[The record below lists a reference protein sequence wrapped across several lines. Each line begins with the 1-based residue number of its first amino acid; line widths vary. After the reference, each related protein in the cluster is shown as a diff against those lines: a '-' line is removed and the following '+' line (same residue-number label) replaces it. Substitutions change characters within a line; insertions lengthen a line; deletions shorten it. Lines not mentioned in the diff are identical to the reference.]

1 MTTAAQTLE
10 TELKAAVGATV
21 FGAEAVIH
29 GLCLG
34 LIAAGHVMLQ
44 GVPGVGKTLLARTLA
59 RHLGGELRRI
69 QCTADLMP
77 SDMTGIHVYRRDEF
91 VLNPGPI
98 FADVVLVDEIN
109 RTGPKTQSAL
119 LEAMEE
125 GRVTIDRTTYPLA
138 EGFFVIATENPH
150 EFEGTFPLPESQLDR
165 FLLRL
170 EMGYPPPEDE
180 QRVLAGY
187 DRGDP
192 RQRSRKPVRVL
203 SDRLLPEARAA
214 ADALHVSEALYRYV
228 IEIAAASRRHPD
240 LGLGLS
246 TRGALALVRCARA
259 EAGLRG
265 GEFAIPDD
273 VKAVAP
279 AVMAHRLI
287 LTPEASLEGREAS
300 RVVEELLEQVEVPRE

>member
-1 MTTAAQTLE
+1 MTTAVQRLE
-10 TELKAAVGATV
+10 TELNTAVGATV
-21 FGAEAVIH
+21 FGAEQIVH
-29 GLCLG
+29 GLCLALLG
-34 LIAAGHVMLQ
+34 VGHVMLQ

-59 RHLGGELRRI
+59 QHLGGSFKRV

-77 SDMTGIHVYRRDEF
+77 SDMTGIHVYRRDRFE
-91 VLNPGPI
+91 LNPGPI

-138 EGFFVIATENPH
+138 DGFFVIATENPH

-170 EMGYPPPEDE
+170 EMGYPAPPDE
-180 QRVLAGY
+180 HRVLAGY
-187 DRGDP
+187 DRGDRHRP
-192 RQRSRKPVRVL
+192 AVPITPLNQ
-203 SDRLLPEARAA
+203 DLLPRARSAV
-214 ADALHVSEALYRYV
+214 DALHVSEALYRYV
-228 IEIAAASRRHPD
+228 VDIAAASRRHPD
-240 LGLGLS
+240 LSLGLS

-265 GEFAIPDD
+265 GAFAIPDD

-279 AVMAHRLI
+279 AVMTHRLI
-287 LTPEASLEGREAS
+287 LTPEASLEGREPERIVA
-300 RVVEELLEQVEVPRE
+300 ELLQQVAVPRD